1 MDGDKGT
8 SPTLRILGS
17 PAKVTRKTLN
27 DQCFNLELDVRTLT
41 LQVTPDLGSMCLCM
55 PGFTGLV
62 QTRTGSRWVCFS
74 GLHLYGFR
82 V

>member
-8 SPTLRILGS
+8 SPTLRFLGS

-41 LQVTPDLGSMCLCM
+41 LQVTPDLGSTCLCM

-62 QTRTGSRWVCFS
+62 QTRTASGKACFS
-74 GLHLYGFR
+74 GLQLYGFR